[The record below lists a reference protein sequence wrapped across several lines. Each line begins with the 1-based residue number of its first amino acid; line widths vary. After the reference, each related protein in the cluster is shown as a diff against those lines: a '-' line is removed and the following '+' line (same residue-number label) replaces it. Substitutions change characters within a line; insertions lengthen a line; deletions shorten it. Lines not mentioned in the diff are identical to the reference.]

1 MKNDKSPG
9 SEEAITAETLKYGG
23 NSLHS
28 AILEIKNAVVNQK
41 ETPKQWCENIIPIPK
56 KAPKHMKDF
65 EGTTLMSISGKMC
78 NKMLLNYIY
87 EPTNNILCP
96 FQAGFRKG
104 RNCLEQIHILRRLL
118 EAYHQ
123 CQLPLLAT
131 FVDFSIAFDSVN
143 RNALFKILRNYG
155 IPLKITDAI
164 TAMYTN
170 SSS

>member
-65 EGTTLMSISGKMC
+65 EGTTL
-78 NKMLLNYIY
+78 
-87 EPTNNILCP
+87 CP
-96 FQAGFRKG
+96 YQEK
-104 RNCLEQIHILRRLL
+104 CVTKC
-118 EAYHQ
+118 Y
-123 CQLPLLAT
+123 
-131 FVDFSIAFDSVN
+131 
-143 RNALFKILRNYG
+143 
-155 IPLKITDAI
+155 
-164 TAMYTN
+164 
-170 SSS
+170 